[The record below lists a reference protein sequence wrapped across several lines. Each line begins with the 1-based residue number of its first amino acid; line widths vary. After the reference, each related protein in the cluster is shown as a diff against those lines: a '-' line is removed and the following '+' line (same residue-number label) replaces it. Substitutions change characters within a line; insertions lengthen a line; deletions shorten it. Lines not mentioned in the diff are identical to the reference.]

1 MIPGF
6 GCPDQPFRTGGGCN
20 LRSSYHHTGRE
31 DAALAPEIIVVFPCV
46 MRWAKVTS
54 GDAVPSRIHSIRR
67 RRMTPEEMKRKSRG
81 FGTDM
86 SGEAVA
92 KRLDIVSSL
101 RELGLALKKSRIIGP
116 VSSKEERDGKQ

>member
-1 MIPGF
+1 
-6 GCPDQPFRTGGGCN
+6 
-20 LRSSYHHTGRE
+20 
-31 DAALAPEIIVVFPCV
+31 
-46 MRWAKVTS
+46 
-54 GDAVPSRIHSIRR
+54 
-67 RRMTPEEMKRKSRG
+67 MTPEEMKRKSRG